1 MECPAKIR
9 TFAYVT
15 AEKAELYR
23 AIMRIFMSAK
33 ERFALHLRPADV
45 LSEVNATGA
54 VHSLEGGSVDLE
66 LAQLCEWG
74 NLEARADTADV
85 STVDDFLRRRYL
97 YQLTVKGEAAERAI
111 LGYEEAILQPG
122 ELQAAALTDIRG
134 LLSELTDPATSETTD
149 EGKIYFILTTL
160 TGRFEELTKR
170 AQSFMG
176 GLQRRM
182 DLQNIELEAFLAY
195 KNRLLDYL
203 ERFIHELIVAS
214 AEIAGHLCRID
225 APRLERILRIVVERE
240 LADALDKEAQHE
252 ATLTK
257 WQRRWTGLRDWFISR
272 DGLPSHSEVLRARA
286 RSAIPALL
294 SAISNINDR
303 RITRIDRSNDLRT
316 LARWFAESESDAEA
330 HRLWRAAFG
339 LHASRHLSTN
349 EDTLE
354 AFEAARVQSTT
365 SWYDT
370 PPMKVSV
377 RLRATGFHTR
387 KGRQSTILDRSE
399 GKEELRRL
407 AAAETAQIEKAQD
420 RLARQGRMRLSEIG
434 KLDRAEFD
442 LFLDLLG
449 ESLARKVSASDIVET
464 ISSNGLLQIV
474 LEPLSDTSH
483 DPVQAV
489 IATEDGQFSGPD
501 HFVTIQYFIP
511 KTTPHHAGSYV
522 TLA

>member
-1 MECPAKIR
+1 
-9 TFAYVT
+9 
-15 AEKAELYR
+15 
-23 AIMRIFMSAK
+23 
-33 ERFALHLRPADV
+33 
-45 LSEVNATGA
+45 
-54 VHSLEGGSVDLE
+54 
-66 LAQLCEWG
+66 
-74 NLEARADTADV
+74 
-85 STVDDFLRRRYL
+85 
-97 YQLTVKGEAAERAI
+97 
-111 LGYEEAILQPG
+111 
-122 ELQAAALTDIRG
+122 
-134 LLSELTDPATSETTD
+134 
-149 EGKIYFILTTL
+149 
-160 TGRFEELTKR
+160 
-170 AQSFMG
+170 
-176 GLQRRM
+176 
-182 DLQNIELEAFLAY
+182 
-195 KNRLLDYL
+195 
-203 ERFIHELIVAS
+203 
-214 AEIAGHLCRID
+214 
-225 APRLERILRIVVERE
+225 
-240 LADALDKEAQHE
+240 
-252 ATLTK
+252 
-257 WQRRWTGLRDWFISR
+257 
-272 DGLPSHSEVLRARA
+272 
-286 RSAIPALL
+286 LL

-354 AFEAARVQSTT
+354 AFEAARVQSAT

-399 GKEELRRL
+399 GKKELRRL

-420 RLARQGRMRLSEIG
+420 RLASQGRMRLSEIG

-449 ESLARKVSASDIVET
+449 ESLARKVSTSDIVET

-474 LEPLSDTSH
+474 LEPLSDTSR

-489 IATEDGQFSGPD
+489 IATEAGQFSGPD
-501 HFVTIQYFIP
+501 HFVTIQYLFP
-511 KTTPHHAGSYV
+511 KTTPHHASSDV